1 MSTEPDEVEVD
12 VDPEQRRHS
21 VSSISTYLRCAA
33 QWHYRYVIKPDVEW
47 VAPEHVRRGTAVHAA
62 MEGAFLA
69 RADYAGPV
77 TSMAVFEPQARAAL
91 DIAWADLDLPTD
103 HGAYDR
109 VLEQVQA
116 TLDRVEVPERAADV
130 LGVER
135 KILSPTPDG
144 TLVIGYVDLLL
155 RVARDVIKV
164 RDWKTTSRARTPVD
178 LVHDLQLNTYGWFEI
193 REFGASTVVLEH
205 FYPPIQ
211 TAVTVE
217 AQPVIMQQAIDEIEA
232 TAEMIAMDSDFPTRV
247 GKWCDDC
254 AYRSLCPEFAP
265 APPAPGQAEEAIPLE
280 GPWKDLAG
288 F

>member
-1 MSTEPDEVEVD
+1 MSAEPDEVEIYVD
-12 VDPEQRRHS
+12 LEQRRHS
-21 VSSISTYLRCAA
+21 VSSINTYLRCPS
-33 QWHYRYVIKPDVEW
+33 QWQWRYVIKPEVDHV
-47 VAPEHVRRGTAVHAA
+47 VPEHWRRGTAVHAA

-77 TSMAVFEPQARAAL
+77 TSMAIFEPQARAAL
-91 DIAWADLDLPTD
+91 DVAWAELDLPTD

-116 TLDRVEVPERAADV
+116 TLDKVEVPERAADV

-144 TLVIGYVDLLL
+144 TLVVGYVDLLL
-155 RVARDVIKV
+155 RVAPDVIKV

-178 LVHDLQLNTYGWFEI
+178 LVHDLQLNTYGWFEG
-193 REFGASTVVLEH
+193 RHFDASKVVLEH

-211 TAVTVE
+211 VAVTVE
-217 AQPVIMQQAIDEIEA
+217 AQPMIMQQAIDEIEA
-232 TAEMIAMDSDFPTRV
+232 TAEMIAMDTDFPTRV

-254 AYRSLCPEFAP
+254 AYRTLCPEFAP
-265 APPAPGQAEEAIPLE
+265 APPAPGQAGEANPLE